1 MEIKEIHMNNDEYKI
16 IYDANKLIY
25 RIEFQYPNPILIN
38 SILKTKLIPGAIR
51 DEDYKIIKFK
61 ANSVISLQQF
71 QRENHNQ
78 KTNTTALLI
87 NSLSKQLNYL
97 ITEENHTILGYS
109 LENTI
114 VINEQKFI
122 FLGPELLKEIDEKE
136 EIFISRPFTKNEFFI
151 APELQK
157 IKSLPSYIHY
167 KTAYFSLGCLALSML
182 IGNSEFYDEYLQSN
196 QTPSSLIN
204 SLQTHAS
211 QNTKIYWLLSRC
223 FLEEP
228 KQRSILFI

>member
-1 MEIKEIHMNNDEYKI
+1 MEIKEIHTNNDEYKI
-16 IYDANKLIY
+16 IYDTNKLIY

-38 SILKTKLIPGAIR
+38 SILKTKLILGAIR

-78 KTNTTALLI
+78 KTNTTTLLI
-87 NSLSKQLNYL
+87 NSLTKQLQYL
-97 ITEENHTILGYS
+97 IRQENHTILGYS

-114 VINEQKFI
+114 VINGQKFI
-122 FLGPELLKEIDEKE
+122 FLGTELLKEIDEKE
-136 EIFISRPFTKNEFFI
+136 EILISRPFTKNDFFI
-151 APELQK
+151 TPELQK

-167 KTAYFSLGCLALSML
+167 KTAYFSLGCLALCILM
-182 IGNSEFYDEYLQSN
+182 GNTEFYDEYLEN
-196 QTPSSLIN
+196 QNHSLLIN
-204 SLQTHAS
+204 SLQSHPS

-223 FLEEP
+223 LLEEP

>member
-1 MEIKEIHMNNDEYKI
+1 MEIKEIHTNNDEYKI
-16 IYDANKLIY
+16 IYDTNKLIY

-38 SILKTKLIPGAIR
+38 SILKTKLILGAIR

-78 KTNTTALLI
+78 KTNTTTLLI
-87 NSLSKQLNYL
+87 NSLTKQLQYL
-97 ITEENHTILGYS
+97 IRQENHTIIGYS

-114 VINEQKFI
+114 VINGQKFI
-122 FLGPELLKEIDEKE
+122 FLGTELLKEIDEKE
-136 EIFISRPFTKNEFFI
+136 EILISRPFTKNDFFI
-151 APELQK
+151 TPELQK

-167 KTAYFSLGCLALSML
+167 KTAYFSLGCLALCILM
-182 IGNSEFYDEYLQSN
+182 GNTEFYDEYLEN
-196 QTPSSLIN
+196 QNPSLLIN
-204 SLQTHAS
+204 SLQSHPS

-223 FLEEP
+223 LLEEP